1 MKTVRE
7 EVVESSVT
15 SALSLLRF
23 KPTELAL
30 LRQAAEDFLASQVDD
45 RESLRESLELR
56 LGYVRSRMGRLT
68 DLLIDD
74 AIGKDIFEERKAVLL
89 MERADIERQLGDL
102 TGAQATRANR
112 LREYLELLS
121 RAQLLHEFANPS
133 DRRDLLSELTSNRSV
148 FPKNVVVELRE
159 PFHSVAAYLEMH
171 RCDPIRDIPRTFHGV
186 VDIIDRHVEAVE
198 KRRKAIVPMGFW
210 RSDFGGEMKKAA

>member
-1 MKTVRE
+1 M
-7 EVVESSVT
+7 
-15 SALSLLRF
+15 
-23 KPTELAL
+23 
-30 LRQAAEDFLASQVDD
+30 
-45 RESLRESLELR
+45 R
-56 LGYVRSRMGRLT
+56 LGNIKSRMGRLT

-121 RAQLLHEFANPS
+121 RAQLQHEFANPS

-148 FPKNVVVELRE
+148 FPKNVVVELQE
-159 PFHSVAAYLEMH
+159 PFHSVAQYLETH
-171 RCDPIRDIPRTFHGV
+171 RCDPIRDIPRTFRGV
-186 VDIIDRHVEAVE
+186 VSTINTWIEEEEARKKRMAAAQNAALVERE
-198 KRRKAIVPMGFW
+198 W
-210 RSDFGGEMKKAA
+210 KKAA